1 MIYNLARAKLQLTTH
16 AHKILLHSQLLLL
29 LLLLK
34 LHHYLRCPVDAL
46 VAYLYHMRVETV

>member
-46 VAYLYHMRVETV
+46 VSYLYHMRVETV